1 MSDLDR
7 IKKLSNILNED
18 DRIENRQKALE
29 MIYDM
34 SETIKAM
41 ERTVRENGMLEKTLV
56 AAAGMQVAP
65 LTPLADM
72 RKTLS
77 DAYDA
82 CEEAYQQ
89 VTEELK

>member
-18 DRIENRQKALE
+18 NRVYHRQKALE
-29 MIYDM
+29 TIIDM
-34 SETIKAM
+34 LNSINKM
-41 ERTVRENGMLEKTLV
+41 ERIVKENGMLEKTLV
-56 AAAGMQVAP
+56 SAAGMEVAP

-77 DAYDA
+77 DAADA
-82 CEEAYQQ
+82 CENAYEEITEAY
-89 VTEELK
+89 K